1 MSAYQEEGLA
11 PGEHRFA
18 TKVDNWLLAVLV
30 TAGIVSVG
38 SILLSASTDPNAAIV
53 SLVMV
58 VLAFAVVIALAFPTH
73 YTIGAS
79 ELIIRSGFN
88 VYPPDVE
95 AVLTQHPDVT
105 LSAVVGR
112 VVPGNEEVVAYV
124 QLVPGSSTSADD
136 IRAFAAERLAA
147 YKRPARV
154 IIMDLL
160 PATPSGKIL
169 KGLLRQ
175 RVNAE

>member
-58 VLAFAVVIALAFPTH
+58 VLAFGVVIALAFPTH

-79 ELIIRSGFN
+79 ELIIRSGILRYRIPLDGIQR
-88 VYPPDVE
+88 VYPTRNPLAAPAWSLNRLGIVYTRPRGRGFALVSPQQRRE
-95 AVLTQHPDVT
+95 FMAL
-105 LSAVVGR
+105 LAERAALEVVG
-112 VVPGNEEVVAYV
+112 EEL
-124 QLVPGSSTSADD
+124 Q
-136 IRAFAAERLAA
+136 RAGG
-147 YKRPARV
+147 AR
-154 IIMDLL
+154 
-160 PATPSGKIL
+160 A
-169 KGLLRQ
+169 
-175 RVNAE
+175 